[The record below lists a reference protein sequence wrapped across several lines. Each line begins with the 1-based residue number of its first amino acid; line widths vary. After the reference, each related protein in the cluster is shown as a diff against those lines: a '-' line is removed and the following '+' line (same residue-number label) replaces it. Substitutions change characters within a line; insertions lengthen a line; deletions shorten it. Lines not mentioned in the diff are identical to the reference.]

1 MAFSWL
7 EAEGGAR
14 LLVDEELKIL
24 WGNATARSWLAD
36 RQSLAEIQGCV
47 CFGRY
52 TPDIRKLVGRAL
64 LKPEGTCV
72 PVPAIGGHIIVCA
85 RLLGLDGHSNVFGL
99 TLRRTD
105 QVEAETPMGIAEAFG
120 LTSAEL
126 RVLKSLSAG
135 ETAQE
140 TAGDLKVSVDTVRT
154 HIRRVYQ
161 KVGVNSREALFTRV
175 RPFMVML

>member
-1 MAFSWL
+1 
-7 EAEGGAR
+7 
-14 LLVDEELKIL
+14 
-24 WGNATARSWLAD
+24 
-36 RQSLAEIQGCV
+36 
-47 CFGRY
+47 
-52 TPDIRKLVGRAL
+52 
-64 LKPEGTCV
+64 
-72 PVPAIGGHIIVCA
+72 
-85 RLLGLDGHSNVFGL
+85 
-99 TLRRTD
+99 
-105 QVEAETPMGIAEAFG
+105 MGIAEAFG